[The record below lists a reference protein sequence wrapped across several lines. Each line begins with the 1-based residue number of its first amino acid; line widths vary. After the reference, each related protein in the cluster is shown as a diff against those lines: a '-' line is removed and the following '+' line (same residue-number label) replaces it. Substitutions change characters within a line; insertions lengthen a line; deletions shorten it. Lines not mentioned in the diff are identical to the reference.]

1 LVVEY
6 FLQGIDYI
14 GFCINWKELSLK
26 LLFEVSPGLDREFAS
41 ICFVSKDVLGPLG
54 YLTSFEEHES
64 PKYFFLF
71 TTKLLWNQMYVKST
85 GVEKGLTSTLVS
97 VKVWRR

>member
-1 LVVEY
+1 M
-6 FLQGIDYI
+6 
-14 GFCINWKELSLK
+14 
-26 LLFEVSPGLDREFAS
+26 LLEVSPGLNRKFAS
-41 ICFVSKDVLGPLG
+41 ICFVSKDVLRLLG
-54 YLTSFEEHES
+54 CLTSFEEHES